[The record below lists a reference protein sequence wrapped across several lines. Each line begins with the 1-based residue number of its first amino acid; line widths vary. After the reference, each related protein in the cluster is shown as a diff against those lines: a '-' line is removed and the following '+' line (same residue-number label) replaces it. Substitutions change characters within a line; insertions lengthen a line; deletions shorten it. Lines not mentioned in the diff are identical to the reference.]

1 MAQLTEKI
9 FKEEMNEAVVH
20 EALRWFLASRRRGT
34 HSALTRSEVSGGGIK
49 PWKQKGTG
57 RARAGSIRSPLWRKG
72 GVIFPPKP
80 RDYAYGLPKKMR
92 RLALRVA
99 LSQLNREERVKV
111 VGDFSLPQPRTK
123 EGVKF
128 LKGLGVGGRVLFLS
142 AEARSE
148 FDRGLRNI
156 ENVKII
162 LAKDLNIYDL
172 LRAEWVVVEKSAV
185 PQLEE
190 RLA

>member
-9 FKEEMNEAVVH
+9 FKEEMNEAIVH

-34 HSALTRSEVSGGGIK
+34 HSAKTRSEVSGGGIK

-80 RDYAYGLPKKMR
+80 RDYAYSLPKKIR
-92 RLALRVA
+92 KLALRVA

-111 VGDFSLPQPRTK
+111 VEDFSLPQPRTK
-123 EGVKF
+123 EGVKL
-128 LKGLGVGGRVLFLS
+128 LKSLEVSGRVLFLL
-142 AEARSE
+142 AEPKPE

-162 LAKDLNIYDL
+162 PAKDLNIYDL
-172 LRAEWVVVEKSAV
+172 LRAEWVVVEKKAV

-190 RLA
+190 RLT